1 MNLEQNFS
9 RKQRLLEAKENKAR
23 RITGTI
29 KNDLLKVGGEFLL
42 QLGLP
47 FLQSGELLRLDI
59 LGRKLESVV
68 GDVLRGKLQ
77 VDTLDSENFGIRH

>member
-1 MNLEQNFS
+1 M
-9 RKQRLLEAKENKAR
+9 
-23 RITGTI
+23 
-29 KNDLLKVGGEFLL
+29 GGEFLL

-59 LGRKLESVV
+59 LRRKLESVV

-77 VDTLDSENFGIRH
+77 VDTLDSENLGIRH